1 LFYIKEL
8 SFFVDESGDWGE
20 YDYHSPFYIVSLVIH
35 DQAHDLSDGIRI
47 LNEKLDHLG
56 FGGHCIHSGP
66 IIRGEEEFR
75 NLDFDTR
82 KKIFMTLM
90 SFLRN
95 ENIRIKTIHIEKKH
109 ISDNVETTSKLSKQI
124 TGFIKTNYGFFLGY
138 DLVKVYY
145 DNGQI
150 ELNKILSSVFNALL
164 DNVGFRRVLPKD
176 YTLFQ
181 VADMACTLELVE
193 LKMKEH
199 TLSKSEL
206 FFFQNER
213 TLRKNYLKP
222 LHHKQFDNFI

>member
-1 LFYIKEL
+1 MKEL
-8 SFFVDESGDWGE
+8 SIFVDESGDWGE
-20 YDYHSPFYIVSLVIH
+20 YDIHSPFYIVSLVIH
-35 DQAHDLSDGIRI
+35 DQSFDLTNGIRI
-47 LNEKLDHLG
+47 LNEKLDRLG
-56 FGGHCIHSGP
+56 FSGHCIHSGP
-66 IIRGEEEFR
+66 IIRGEEEYR

-95 ENIRIKTIHIEKKH
+95 EDIRIKTIHIEKKH
-109 ISDNVETTSKLSKQI
+109 INDNIESASKLSKQI
-124 TGFIKTNYGFFLGY
+124 AGFIKSNYEFFLGY

-164 DNVGFRRVLPKD
+164 DNVEFRRVLPKD

-181 VADMACTLELVE
+181 VADMVCTLELAK
-193 LKMKEH
+193 LKMKGH
-199 TLSKSEL
+199 ALSKSEL
-206 FFFQNER
+206 FFFQDER

-222 LHHKQFDNFI
+222 LHHKQFDDTV

>member
-1 LFYIKEL
+1 MKSY
-8 SFFVDESGDWGE
+8 
-20 YDYHSPFYIVSLVIH
+20 
-35 DQAHDLSDGIRI
+35 
-47 LNEKLDHLG
+47 DHLG
-56 FGGHCIHSGP
+56 FGGHCIHSGL
-66 IIRGEEEFR
+66 IIRGEVEFR

-95 ENIRIKTIHIEKKH
+95 EDIRIKTIHFEKKH

-124 TGFIKTNYGFFLGY
+124 TGFIKTNYEFFLGY

-164 DNVGFRRVLPKD
+164 DNAGCRRVLPKD

-181 VADMACTLELVE
+181 VADMTCTLELVE

-199 TLSKSEL
+199 TLSKTEL

-213 TLRKNYLKP
+213 TL
-222 LHHKQFDNFI
+222 

>member
-1 LFYIKEL
+1 MKEL
-8 SFFVDESGDWGE
+8 SIFVDESGDWGE

-35 DQAHDLSDGIRI
+35 DQSYDLTEGIRI

-56 FGGHCIHSGP
+56 FNDHCIHSGP

-75 NLDFDTR
+75 NLDFNTR
-82 KKIFMTLM
+82 KKIFMTLI

-95 ENIRIKTIHIEKKH
+95 EDIRIKTIHIEKKNF
-109 ISDNVETTSKLSKQI
+109 SDNVESASKLSKQI
-124 TGFIKTNYGFFLGY
+124 AGFIKTNYDFFLGY
-138 DLVKVYY
+138 NLVKVYY

-164 DNVGFRRVLPKD
+164 DNVEFRRVLPKD
-176 YTLFQ
+176 YILFQ
-181 VADMACTLELVE
+181 VADMACTLALAE
-193 LKMKEH
+193 LKMNNH

-206 FFFQNER
+206 FFFKNER

-222 LHHKQFDNFI
+222 LHHKRFDNSI